1 MTQETTAT
9 TTTPTTI
16 EKQVID
22 HNKIHTLLFDLD
34 NTLYPKSC
42 GLSAQVS
49 QRITQYMSKILQL
62 PEDEVD
68 KVRNHYYKTYGLTLK
83 GLMQHHDVD
92 INNYLDYVH
101 GGLDLKS
108 HIGTDEK
115 LHTILNNVRKDIK
128 KVIFTNSDLPHSN
141 RILKTLGI
149 DDQFDATLD
158 YLEMRDFSKPHPVSY
173 KMAMEKAGTT
183 DPFGCVFFDDV
194 VDNLVAAKKAGMI
207 TVLVGATTPSTDP
220 SVDYTIN
227 EIHEFQSIF
236 PELFINQ

>member
-1 MTQETTAT
+1 MTQEVTT
-9 TTTPTTI
+9 
-16 EKQVID
+16 KQAID

-49 QRITQYMSKILQL
+49 KRITQYMSNILQL
-62 PEDEVD
+62 PEEEVD

-101 GGLDLKS
+101 GGLDLKP
-108 HIGTDEK
+108 HIGKDEK
-115 LHTILNNVRKDIK
+115 LHTLLDSIRKDIK
-128 KVIFTNSDLPHSN
+128 KIIFTNSDLAHSN
-141 RILKTLGI
+141 RICKVLGI

-158 YLEMRDFSKPHPVSY
+158 YLEMRDFTKPHPVSY

-183 DPFGCVFFDDV
+183 DAAGCVFFDDV
-194 VDNLVAAKKAGMI
+194 VENLVEAKKAGII
-207 TVLVGATTPSTDP
+207 TVLVGATTPCDDP
-220 SVDYTIN
+220 HVDYTIN
-227 EIHEFQSIF
+227 EIYEFQSIF
-236 PELFINQ
+236 PEIFSSTKQ